1 MIQIQDQDN
10 DANTWC
16 WCPFSRWP
24 TTFSTSLPIL
34 LREFSCLRWLIMKCN
49 VSDNILRPLIKQFT
63 NILQK
68 LFPSSND
75 CLTECVTASDRKH
88 KHIHTLQVLASILG
102 RLSCQ
107 MCGFCLPPA
116 TWLSPHTGRGLFR
129 SSKQFLI
136 VECQWRCIRKK
147 PLRGM
152 HYDSKLKKI
161 GMEIKWK
168 YLAGCLYTLPWEV
181 GAATLAG
188 GLHYDASPN
197 AGRYSP
203 CKYSL
208 RSK

>member
-1 MIQIQDQDN
+1 MLHIACVGQMIHKYSSK
-10 DANTWC
+10 AV
-16 WCPFSRWP
+16 
-24 TTFSTSLPIL
+24 LHEPIL
-34 LREFSCLRWLIMKCN
+34 
-49 VSDNILRPLIKQFT
+49 
-63 NILQK
+63 K
-68 LFPSSND
+68 LKRLPKSMISFND
-75 CLTECVTASDRKH
+75 CLTECVTDSVRKH

-107 MCGFCLPPA
+107 MCGFCLPSA
-116 TWLSPHTGRGLFR
+116 TWPSPHTGRGLFR

-136 VECQWRCIRKK
+136 VECQQWRCIRKK
-147 PLRGM
+147 PLRGV

-197 AGRYSP
+197 AGSYSP

-208 RSK
+208 RSKYLSLLPKCLTTKQMFCFSSPGTY